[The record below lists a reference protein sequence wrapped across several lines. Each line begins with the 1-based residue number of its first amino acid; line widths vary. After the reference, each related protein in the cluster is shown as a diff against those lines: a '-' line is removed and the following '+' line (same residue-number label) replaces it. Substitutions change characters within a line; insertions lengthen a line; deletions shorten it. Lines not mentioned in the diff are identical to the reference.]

1 MNKKGFTLIEL
12 LVVIAIIGI
21 LSSIV
26 LVSLGGAREKARDA
40 RRMSDMRQIVTAQQ
54 MYYGDN
60 EAYLENVAKTDGTPA
75 IGTYLMALDDPQP
88 ATKHYGWADNATT
101 DGDEQKFCAYA
112 ALEQS
117 PVTAG
122 NTVYYCASHDGTFEQ
137 ERTVAQGIPTL
148 AACCH

>member
-26 LVSLGGAREKARDA
+26 LVSLGSAREKARDA

-60 EAYLENVAKTDGTPA
+60 EAYLEDDGTGDGTPA
-75 IGTYLMALDDPQP
+75 ISTYLVALDDPQS
-88 ATKHYGWADNATT
+88 TKHYGWVDNKTT
-101 DGDEQKFCAYA
+101 EGDEQKFCAYA
-112 ALEQS
+112 ALEKT
-117 PVTAG
+117 PVVDT
-122 NTVYYCASHDGTFEQ
+122 NTVYYCASHDGTFEK
-137 ERTVAQGIPTL
+137 EGATVPTL
-148 AACCH
+148 DACCK

>member
-54 MYYGDN
+54 MYYGDQ
-60 EAYLENVAKTDGTPA
+60 EAYLTSGTSTTGTPA
-75 IGTYLMALDDPQP
+75 ISTYLGALNDPQS
-88 ATKHYGWADNATT
+88 TKGYGWVDNTGT
-101 DGDEQKFCAYA
+101 GDDQAFCAYA
-112 ALEQS
+112 ALEEA
-117 PVTAG
+117 PATTG

-137 ERTVAQGIPTL
+137 ERTVIPTL
-148 AACCH
+148 AACCK